1 MKLDF
6 LRLRFAFHAS
16 GFTII
21 ELLIVVGIIVF
32 MTALILPNWRSGE
45 RTLALDRTVH
55 KAGQDV
61 RRVQELALRAQP
73 HICPNDP
80 AEKISGYGVFF
91 NQNISTSYII
101 FAECNDNNTYNEGID
116 GIVETISLES
126 GIEISLVSPS
136 ATTSIVFVPPTP
148 LVFTNGNPGE
158 DVQISFQRTDG
169 VGAVKTLDINSKG
182 VIDID

>member
-6 LRLRFAFHAS
+6 LRLRFTFHAS

-21 ELLIVVGIIVF
+21 ELLIVIGIIVL
-32 MTALILPNWRSGE
+32 MTGLMLPTFRSGE
-45 RTLALDRTVH
+45 RTLALSRVVH

-61 RRVQELALRAQP
+61 RNTQELALRAKA

-91 NQNISTSYII
+91 DQNIPTSYII
-101 FAECNDNNTYNEGID
+101 FAECNDNNTYNEGTD

-126 GIEISLVSPS
+126 NIEISLVSPS
-136 ATTSIVFVPPTP
+136 AKTSIVFVPPTP

-158 DVQISFQRTDG
+158 NVQISFQRQDG

-182 VIDID
+182 VIDVN